1 MLWNNYSTLIAG
13 GSSNVIAV
21 VNPLSGAGAD
31 PDAASRRVA
40 FVESRLASAGIRGR
54 VHVTTRAGHAREL
67 AARAAA
73 DRMPLVIAWGGDGTI
88 NEVAGAIAGT
98 ETALGVVPAGSGNG
112 FANEIGIPRQPGRA
126 IDVALTGA
134 TRAIDAGEIDRR
146 LFFNI
151 AGIGFDAGVAEL
163 FNACEQ
169 GRRGLGPY
177 LRIAATQAFRYRA
190 RRYRIELDSETL
202 DTQALLVVFA
212 NGREYGNGMRLA
224 PHASMEDGLLE
235 AVVVDDRRP
244 LARLWDARHLMLG
257 TADRAPGLTRRSI
270 RHASV
275 ETDGPMTYHADGEIG
290 RAEGRIT
297 VAIHPGLLRVRVPP
311 GAEESKAYGSIGR
324 T

>member
-13 GSSNVIAV
+13 CSSNVIAI

-31 PDAASRRVA
+31 PDVASRRVA
-40 FVESRLASAGIRGR
+40 LLESRLTSAGVSGR
-54 VHVTTRAGHAREL
+54 VQVTTHAGHAREL

-73 DRMPLVIAWGGDGTI
+73 DRVALVVAWGGDGTI

-98 ETALGVVPAGSGNG
+98 ETVLGVVPAGSGNG
-112 FANEIGIPRQPGRA
+112 FANEIGVPRQPDRA
-126 IDVALTGA
+126 IDVALRGA
-134 TRAIDAGEIDRR
+134 TRAIDAGEIDGR

-169 GRRGLGPY
+169 GRRGLRPY

-190 RRYRIELDSETL
+190 RRYRIELDGETF
-202 DTQALLVVFA
+202 DTQALLVGFA

-224 PHASMEDGLLE
+224 PQASMEDGLLE
-235 AVVVDDRRP
+235 AVVVGDRPP

-257 TADRAPGLTRRSI
+257 TADRAPGLMRRSI
-270 RHASV
+270 RRAIV
-275 ETDGPMTYHADGEIG
+275 ETDGPMTYHVDGEIG
-290 RAEGRIT
+290 RAEHRIS
-297 VAIHPGLLRVRVPP
+297 VSVRPGLLRVRVPHRRP
-311 GAEESKAYGSIGR
+311 RDHER
-324 T
+324 